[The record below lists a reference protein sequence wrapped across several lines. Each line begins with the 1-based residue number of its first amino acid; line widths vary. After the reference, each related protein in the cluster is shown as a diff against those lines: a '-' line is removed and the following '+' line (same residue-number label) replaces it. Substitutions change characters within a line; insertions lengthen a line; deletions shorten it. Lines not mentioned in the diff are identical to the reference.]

1 MARSE
6 PDADDP
12 GSVPP
17 PSDLPITRPDTT
29 AVVTDEI
36 EESPINAPGSGQRK
50 SVESGRVLPSS
61 VSLQGTLQSDDNAPM
76 SSSPL
81 TRKSKRSEAAT
92 SVRTV
97 RSIRQTMS
105 RSPAGGEDELSPDRP
120 RSQAVAG
127 DEIPDRG
134 TPTANQE
141 PAQEES
147 GDDEE
152 AQEVDDTEAAKTIG
166 MKRPRSS
173 LRGSSPQ
180 LGSDDR
186 EDEPPPKRGRGRPSK
201 SPATQ
206 KQGAPKTKTKPR
218 GRPSGPKASEKAKA
232 KDKPQASSKKRR
244 GSDEGSVGN
253 AAIELTVQRFVHYQ
267 KRGGDDG
274 DDTDPLQLDIP
285 FANRTGESA
294 VDVFSQVCDEVI
306 ANTLERFQEMAD
318 TATDTAKKKEFRI
331 KARAVEAYREVLNS
345 RLLQHVSQYKV
356 SDPTKT
362 NLGQTIHL
370 DHWHSLRKR
379 LRHAQKEKLELR
391 EEIIRLKAEREQ
403 VALRMDAVRI
413 KHEAD
418 TKESTVSRVQSA
430 LGLG

>member
-1 MARSE
+1 MV
-6 PDADDP
+6 D
-12 GSVPP
+12 
-17 PSDLPITRPDTT
+17 
-29 AVVTDEI
+29 DEI
-36 EESPINAPGSGQRK
+36 
-50 SVESGRVLPSS
+50 V
-61 VSLQGTLQSDDNAPM
+61 
-76 SSSPL
+76 
-81 TRKSKRSEAAT
+81 
-92 SVRTV
+92 
-97 RSIRQTMS
+97 
-105 RSPAGGEDELSPDRP
+105 
-120 RSQAVAG
+120 
-127 DEIPDRG
+127 DRG
-134 TPTANQE
+134 TLTANKE
-141 PAQEES
+141 LVQEES

-152 AQEVDDTEAAKTIG
+152 AQEVDETEAAKTIG
-166 MKRPRSS
+166 RKRPRSS

-218 GRPSGPKASEKAKA
+218 GRPSGPKANEKAKT
-232 KDKPQASSKKRR
+232 KDKPQASLKKRR

-253 AAIELTVQRFVHYQ
+253 AAIELTVQRFVHHK

-345 RLLQHVSQYKV
+345 RLLQHVSQY
-356 SDPTKT
+356 
-362 NLGQTIHL
+362 
-370 DHWHSLRKR
+370 
-379 LRHAQKEKLELR
+379 
-391 EEIIRLKAEREQ
+391 
-403 VALRMDAVRI
+403 
-413 KHEAD
+413 
-418 TKESTVSRVQSA
+418 QSI
-430 LGLG
+430 